1 MTEFNEEE
9 NGFTSPSLLAEWVRE
24 SFESEKKIVLSA
36 SFDMINGA
44 TEEPPQQDA
53 AIIFLTGSIKKVN
66 VSREVLRTLKDR
78 FPKVPRQ

>member
-1 MTEFNEEE
+1 M
-9 NGFTSPSLLAEWVRE
+9 
-24 SFESEKKIVLSA
+24 VLSA

-66 VSREVLRTLKDR
+66 VSREVLRTLKDL
-78 FPKVPRQ
+78 FPKAPHQLSDPLFQVQSERPNNQAS